1 MKINHLYL
9 MAILSAGMA
18 YLIIRL
24 RWDDALDRI
33 RDNKTLRTIS
43 DLALVFCFGG
53 LPFLGSI
60 YLDGIQVAAAFVLY
74 SVLMF
79 LMLL

>member
-1 MKINHLYL
+1 MKINHICL

-24 RWDDALDRI
+24 RWNEALDRL
-33 RDNKTLRTIS
+33 RDNKKLQTIS
-43 DLALVFCFGG
+43 QFALVFCFGG
-53 LPFLGSI
+53 LPFLGPI
-60 YLDGIQVAAAFVLY
+60 YLEGIQVAAAFVLY

-79 LMLL
+79 LTLL